1 MHLLVAEGD
10 YVVERFTASGTHR
23 GEFMGAAPTN
33 RTVAMPG
40 INIFRLRDSK
50 IVERRE
56 ISMCS
61 GSCPARRDPCAG

>member
-50 IVERRE
+50 IVER
-56 ISMCS
+56 
-61 GSCPARRDPCAG
+61 